1 MLFQSIW
8 RGQFGALLVVLVHLV
23 LLVIVPLLPLPF
35 GFFVLLGAFGIET
48 EEEALMTV
56 ETCSRCEAC
65 ATAGE

>member
-23 LLVIVPLLPLPF
+23 LLVIVPLLPF